1 MEKTFHFIKTMI
13 LVDIN
18 PIMYL
23 ESTQTSLEDTG
34 TMKIL
39 AWAGILLM
47 MTRQVKKYGYGD
59 YHSRE

>member
-1 MEKTFHFIKTMI
+1 MI
-13 LVDIN
+13 SEDTN

-23 ESTQTSLEDTG
+23 ENTQIFLGDTG
-34 TMKIL
+34 MMKIL
-39 AWAGILLM
+39 AWAGIQHT

>member
-13 LVDIN
+13 LEDTN

-23 ESTQTSLEDTG
+23 ENTQTFLEDTG
-34 TMKIL
+34 MMKIL
-39 AWAGILLM
+39 AWAGIQRM